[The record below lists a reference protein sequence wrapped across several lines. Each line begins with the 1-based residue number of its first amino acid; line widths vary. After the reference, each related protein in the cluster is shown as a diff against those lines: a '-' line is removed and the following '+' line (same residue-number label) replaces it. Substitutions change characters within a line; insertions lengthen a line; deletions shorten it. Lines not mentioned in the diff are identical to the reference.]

1 MKTKINFSQ
10 EAEREFLKFRKAQ
23 IPKREPDAFAIFLSG
38 MSAGIRIAKKVYT
51 GQDPYEWPEEK

>member
-1 MKTKINFSQ
+1 MKTKINFEL

-23 IPKREPDAFAIFLSG
+23 VSGSEKDAFAIFLAG
-38 MSAGIRIAKKVYT
+38 MTSGIRVAKKVYT